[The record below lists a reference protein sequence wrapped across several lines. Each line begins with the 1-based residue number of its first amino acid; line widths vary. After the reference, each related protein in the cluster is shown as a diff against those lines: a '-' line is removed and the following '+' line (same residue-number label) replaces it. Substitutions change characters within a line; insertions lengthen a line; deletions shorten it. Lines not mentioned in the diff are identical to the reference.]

1 MLKIV
6 NRICI
11 CKKYLEDIYAKIAND
26 AACFYIYGCSGSGK
40 SHFLYLLVSQLIKDD
55 KNTVVYL
62 PVSFKLI
69 PDLIETLY
77 VSCMASNEAE
87 RLSEPLEKLK
97 GIDSDIKSGK
107 GYDINILSACMDQ
120 LKKQMRNNLI
130 YVIDQTNE
138 IIQNSDKG
146 IINEYL
152 ANQLSFLS
160 TFLVKCYNIVLS
172 GSANN
177 EVNLMK
183 LDIKA
188 KFSTESF
195 VFNEKETRAF
205 IIVKDK
211 SIEQYANNLQEIVKI
226 TGGLPIEIERFLAIN
241 ASSIDQIFCEYK
253 KQFIKVYNT
262 RNLLDWFEN
271 QQRQEILIEN
281 IIKCITSVPIN
292 DSNIDYFDKRIILR
306 NDVAN
311 QLKPIT
317 SIAYECIM
325 NAYCYP
331 INANK
336 HLFGQFKTIMN
347 SDLSL
352 NAASKGFYVESHLIL
367 LIKLGLVQYLQVVPT
382 VLNEDRFEESKAVEI
397 DLKSLDLQLFMLPG
411 KMAPHLDGKTGRSI
425 FFVPVSYNYPGYDFV
440 ILDDLKKNL
449 YYFNVTIMEHPEKH
463 INKNDTTSTSGEL
476 RKTILVMLIKK
487 Y

>member
-6 NRICI
+6 NRIGI
-11 CKKYLEDIYAKIAND
+11 CKKYLEDINAKIAND

-40 SHFLYLLVSQLIKDD
+40 SHFLYLLVSQLIKDE

-62 PVSFKLI
+62 PMSFKLI
-69 PDLIETLY
+69 YDVIETLY

-87 RLSEPLEKLK
+87 RLSKPLENLK
-97 GIDSDIKSGK
+97 KIVLKIKHENQSFDIYELSG
-107 GYDINILSACMDQ
+107 CMDQ
-120 LKKQMRNNLI
+120 LKNQMRNNLI

-138 IIQNSDKG
+138 IVQNPDKG

-152 ANQLSFLS
+152 ASQLSFLS
-160 TFLVKCYNIVLS
+160 TFLVKSYNIVLS

-177 EVNLMK
+177 EVNPMK

-188 KFSTESF
+188 KYSTESF

-211 SIEQYANNLQEIVKI
+211 SIQQYANNLQEIVKI

-253 KQFIKVYNT
+253 NQFIQVYNT
-262 RNLLDWFEN
+262 RNLLDWFEK
-271 QQRQEILIEN
+271 QQRKEILIEN
-281 IIKCITSVPIN
+281 IIKCITSVPIS
-292 DSNIDYFDKRIILR
+292 DSNNDYFDKRIIL
-306 NDVAN
+306 NDEN
-311 QLKPIT
+311 RFKPIT

-325 NAYCYP
+325 NAYYYP
-331 INANK
+331 INNSN
-336 HLFGQFKTIMN
+336 HLFQQFMTTMTR
-347 SDLSL
+347 DLSY
-352 NAASKGFYVESHLIL
+352 NAVSRGFYVESHLIL
-367 LIKLGLVQYLQVVPT
+367 LIKLGLVEYLQVVPT
-382 VLNEDRFEESKAVEI
+382 VLNGDHFEESKAVEI

-411 KMAPHLDGKTGRSI
+411 KMAPHLDRKTGRSI
-425 FFVPVSYNYPGYDFV
+425 FFVPVLYNYPGNDFV
-440 ILDDLKKNL
+440 ILDDLKKHL

-463 INKNDTTSTSGEL
+463 INKNDKTTTSGEL